1 MESFDNIMN
10 SAFGGRMSNYTAEEI
25 DKATKMSKK
34 NGKTVM
40 ENLMELTGR
49 GMSPSSF
56 GMSSKDLEGLNSM
69 QKELLAME
77 NGGQSLGSDAFGSA
91 SGGGSSSPFSMDAA
105 DSIRETLLNN
115 FKTLSETIEQ
125 QTRMLHPEKADKKD
139 SASGAASNNGQSFD
153 INKSTEDLNA
163 ETAKLTSELERMKKE
178 IEATNAPAEPEIKI
192 TLESFEGVE
201 DEVKKKVFGQDKMV
215 KKLGV
220 AFKRPYVMPPE
231 KGFARN
237 SIFLTAPK
245 DTGKHTALVAFAAEL
260 AKRSILGSAEIK
272 VMDLSLYPNAGNE
285 KVFLQDLYETLSAP
299 AEVILFENYAECH
312 TSYLTYIASLVME
325 GKATLSGR
333 YVMQKG
339 QLISVND
346 SFTTNAVGSFTAQNK
361 YLVILSEKPLS
372 KLADVFGAP
381 FINAL
386 GDVCEGAGLEDEAIK
401 KISDKELDKLISKAA
416 DKLKFR
422 LEAEDKEGWLEGS
435 LAATKRGAG
444 VTGLLDF
451 YENIYKALAG
461 LRLEGDYANDTAFAL
476 RNKDGAVQAVLKKV
490 KADSTNVE
498 NGTTGVSTETVT
510 TDNTEVNSN
519 NEKAEDKDTDA
530 TEECID
536 LLSTLPKG
544 YSGEI
549 EAVKAEMDNI
559 VGLTEIKKYVLGL
572 EEYYAVMK
580 RRQEEGLKASEVN
593 KHMIFTGNPG
603 TGKTTIARI
612 ISRYLKAMGVLSG
625 GQLVEVTRADLVG
638 RYVGHTA
645 PLTTKVIESAL
656 GGVLFI
662 DEAYSLYRG
671 KDDTFGLEAIDTLVK
686 GIEDHR
692 DDLIVILAGY
702 STEMAEFL
710 TANSGLKSRFPN
722 IINFPDYTG
731 EELLEISKITARSKG
746 YVIDEG
752 VELALKTYYNTIQ
765 ATRAKDAGNGR
776 LVRNKIEEAI
786 INQSK
791 RLVVEKDADMSLLT
805 SADFDLSDVSGD
817 KKGI

>member
-1 MESFDNIMN
+1 
-10 SAFGGRMSNYTAEEI
+10 MSNYTAEEI

-139 SASGAASNNGQSFD
+139 FASGAASNNGQSFD

-192 TLESFEGVE
+192 TLESFEGVD

-312 TSYLTYIASLVME
+312 TSYLTYISSLVME

-422 LEAEDKEGWLEGS
+422 LEAEDKEGWIEGS

-490 KADSTNVE
+490 KADSNA
-498 NGTTGVSTETVT
+498 
-510 TDNTEVNSN
+510 EVNSN
-519 NEKAEDKDTDA
+519 NEKAEDKDKNTDA
-530 TEECID
+530 AEECID

-580 RRQEEGLKASEVN
+580 RRQEEGLKTSEVN

-702 STEMAEFL
+702 STEMEEFL

-731 EELLEISKITARSKG
+731 EELLGISKITARSKG

-805 SADFDLSDVSGD
+805 SADFDLSDVSGE

>member
-1 MESFDNIMN
+1 
-10 SAFGGRMSNYTAEEI
+10 MSNYTAEEI

-139 SASGAASNNGQSFD
+139 FASGKTSNNGQSFD
-153 INKSTEDLNA
+153 INKHAEDLNA
-163 ETAKLTSELERMKKE
+163 ETAKLTSDLERMKKE

-192 TLESFEGVE
+192 TLESFEGVD

-312 TSYLTYIASLVME
+312 TSYLTYISSLVME

-401 KISDKELDKLISKAA
+401 KISEKELDKLISKAA

-498 NGTTGVSTETVT
+498 NGTTGVSTETLT
-510 TDNTEVNSN
+510 TDNAEVNSN

-530 TEECID
+530 AEECID

-580 RRQEEGLKASEVN
+580 RRQEEGLKTSEVN

-625 GQLVEVTRADLVG
+625 GQLVEVTRADL
-638 RYVGHTA
+638 
-645 PLTTKVIESAL
+645 
-656 GGVLFI
+656 
-662 DEAYSLYRG
+662 
-671 KDDTFGLEAIDTLVK
+671 EAIDTLVK

-702 STEMAEFL
+702 STEMEEFL

-731 EELLEISKITARSKG
+731 EELLGISKITAKSKG

-805 SADFDLSDVSGD
+805 SADFDLSDVSGE

>member
-10 SAFGGRMSNYTAEEI
+10 SAFGGRMSNYTTEEI

-77 NGGQSLGSDAFGSA
+77 KGGQSLGSDDN
-91 SGGGSSSPFSMDAA
+91 GGSSSPYSMDAA

-115 FKTLSETIEQ
+115 FKTLSETIEK

-139 SASGAASNNGQSFD
+139 FASGKTSNNGQSFD
-153 INKSTEDLNA
+153 INKHAEDLNA

-312 TSYLTYIASLVME
+312 TSYLTYISSLVME

-422 LEAEDKEGWLEGS
+422 LEAEDKEGWIEGS
-435 LAATKRGAG
+435 LDATKRGAG

-490 KADSTNVE
+490 KDDSNA
-498 NGTTGVSTETVT
+498 
-510 TDNTEVNSN
+510 EVNSN
-519 NEKAEDKDTDA
+519 NEKAEDKDKDTDA
-530 TEECID
+530 AEECID

-580 RRQEEGLKASEVN
+580 RRQEEGLKTSEVN

-702 STEMAEFL
+702 STEMEEFL

-731 EELLEISKITARSKG
+731 EELLGISKITAKSKG

-805 SADFDLSDVSGD
+805 SADFDLSDVSGE

>member
-1 MESFDNIMN
+1 
-10 SAFGGRMSNYTAEEI
+10 MSNYTAEEI

-77 NGGQSLGSDAFGSA
+77 NGG
-91 SGGGSSSPFSMDAA
+91 MDAA

-139 SASGAASNNGQSFD
+139 FASGKTSNNGQSFD
-153 INKSTEDLNA
+153 INKSAEDLNA
-163 ETAKLTSELERMKKE
+163 ETAKLTSDLERMKKE
-178 IEATNAPAEPEIKI
+178 IEATNAQTEPEIKI
-192 TLESFEGVE
+192 TLESFEGVD

-231 KGFARN
+231 KGFPRN

-312 TSYLTYIASLVME
+312 TSYLTYISSLVME

-435 LAATKRGAG
+435 LAATNRGAG

-510 TDNTEVNSN
+510 TDNAEVNSN
-519 NEKAEDKDTDA
+519 NGKAEDKDKDTDA
-530 TEECID
+530 AEECID

-580 RRQEEGLKASEVN
+580 RRQEEGLKTSEVN

-702 STEMAEFL
+702 STEMEEFL

-731 EELLEISKITARSKG
+731 EELLGISKITAKSKG

-805 SADFDLSDVSGD
+805 SADFDLSDVSGEN
-817 KKGI
+817 KGI

>member
-1 MESFDNIMN
+1 
-10 SAFGGRMSNYTAEEI
+10 MSNYTAEEI

-77 NGGQSLGSDAFGSA
+77 NGGQSLGSDAFGSV
-91 SGGGSSSPFSMDAA
+91 SGGGSSSTFSMDAA

-125 QTRMLHPEKADKKD
+125 QTRMLHPEKAGKADKGAFDKKD
-139 SASGAASNNGQSFD
+139 SASGKTSNNGQSFD
-153 INKSTEDLNA
+153 INKHAEDLNA

-178 IEATNAPAEPEIKI
+178 IEATNTPAEPEIKI
-192 TLESFEGVE
+192 TLESFEGVD

-231 KGFARN
+231 KGFPRN

-312 TSYLTYIASLVME
+312 TSYLTYISSLVME

-361 YLVILSEKPLS
+361 YLVVLSEKPLS

-490 KADSTNVE
+490 KDDSNA
-498 NGTTGVSTETVT
+498 
-510 TDNTEVNSN
+510 EVNSN
-519 NEKAEDKDTDA
+519 NEKAEDKNKDTDA
-530 TEECID
+530 AEECID

-702 STEMAEFL
+702 SIEMAEFL

-731 EELLEISKITARSKG
+731 EELFGISKIIAKSKG

-805 SADFDLSDVSGD
+805 SADFDLSDVSGE

>member
-77 NGGQSLGSDAFGSA
+77 NSGQSLGSDAFGSA

-125 QTRMLHPEKADKKD
+125 QTRMLHPEKAGKADKGAFDKK
-139 SASGAASNNGQSFD
+139 NNGQSFD
-153 INKSTEDLNA
+153 INKNAEDLNA
-163 ETAKLTSELERMKKE
+163 ETAKLTSDLERMKKE
-178 IEATNAPAEPEIKI
+178 IEATNAQTEPEIKI
-192 TLESFEGVE
+192 TLESFEGVD

-312 TSYLTYIASLVME
+312 TSYLTYISSLVME

-422 LEAEDKEGWLEGS
+422 LEAEDKEGWIEGS

-490 KADSTNVE
+490 KDDSNA
-498 NGTTGVSTETVT
+498 
-510 TDNTEVNSN
+510 EVNSN
-519 NEKAEDKDTDA
+519 NEKAEDKDKDTDA
-530 TEECID
+530 AEECID

-559 VGLTEIKKYVLGL
+559 VGLTEVKKYVLGL

-580 RRQEEGLKASEVN
+580 RRQEEGLKTSEVN

-702 STEMAEFL
+702 STEMEEFL

-731 EELLEISKITARSKG
+731 EELLGISKITAKSKG

-805 SADFDLSDVSGD
+805 SADFDLSDVSGEN
-817 KKGI
+817 KGI

>member
-1 MESFDNIMN
+1 
-10 SAFGGRMSNYTAEEI
+10 MSNYTAEEI

-77 NGGQSLGSDAFGSA
+77 NSGQSLGSDAFGSA

-125 QTRMLHPEKADKKD
+125 QTRMLHPEKAGKADKGAFDKK
-139 SASGAASNNGQSFD
+139 NNGQSFD
-153 INKSTEDLNA
+153 INKNAEDLNA
-163 ETAKLTSELERMKKE
+163 ETAKLTSDLERMKKE
-178 IEATNAPAEPEIKI
+178 IEATNAQTEPEIKI
-192 TLESFEGVE
+192 TLESFEGVD

-312 TSYLTYIASLVME
+312 TSYLTYISSLVME

-422 LEAEDKEGWLEGS
+422 LEAEDKEGWIEGS

-490 KADSTNVE
+490 KDDSNA
-498 NGTTGVSTETVT
+498 
-510 TDNTEVNSN
+510 EVNSN
-519 NEKAEDKDTDA
+519 NEKAEDKDKDTDA
-530 TEECID
+530 AEECID

-559 VGLTEIKKYVLGL
+559 VGLTEVKKYVLGL

-580 RRQEEGLKASEVN
+580 RRQEEGLKTSEVN

-702 STEMAEFL
+702 STEMEEFL

-731 EELLEISKITARSKG
+731 EELLGISKITAKSKG

-805 SADFDLSDVSGD
+805 SADFDLSDVSGEN
-817 KKGI
+817 KGI

>member
-1 MESFDNIMN
+1 
-10 SAFGGRMSNYTAEEI
+10 MSNYTAEEI

-77 NGGQSLGSDAFGSA
+77 KGGQSLGSDDN
-91 SGGGSSSPFSMDAA
+91 GGSSSPYSMDAA

-125 QTRMLHPEKADKKD
+125 QTRMLHPEKAGKADKGAFGKKD
-139 SASGAASNNGQSFD
+139 SASGVSSNNGQSFD
-153 INKSTEDLNA
+153 INKHAEDLNA

-192 TLESFEGVE
+192 TLESFEGVD

-312 TSYLTYIASLVME
+312 TSYLTYISSLVME

-422 LEAEDKEGWLEGS
+422 LEAEDKEGWIEGS
-435 LAATKRGAG
+435 LDATKRGAG

-490 KADSTNVE
+490 KDDSNA
-498 NGTTGVSTETVT
+498 
-510 TDNTEVNSN
+510 EVNSN
-519 NEKAEDKDTDA
+519 NEKAEDKDKDTDA
-530 TEECID
+530 AEECID

-580 RRQEEGLKASEVN
+580 RRQEEGLKTSEVN

-702 STEMAEFL
+702 STEMEEFL

-731 EELLEISKITARSKG
+731 EELLGISKITAKSKG

-805 SADFDLSDVSGD
+805 SADFDLSDVSGE

>member
-77 NGGQSLGSDAFGSA
+77 KGGQSLGSDDN
-91 SGGGSSSPFSMDAA
+91 GGSSSPYSMDAA

-125 QTRMLHPEKADKKD
+125 QTRMLHPEKAGKADKGAFGKKD
-139 SASGAASNNGQSFD
+139 SASGVSSNNGQSFD
-153 INKSTEDLNA
+153 INKHAEDLNA

-178 IEATNAPAEPEIKI
+178 IEATNAKAEPEIKI
-192 TLESFEGVE
+192 TLESFEGVD

-312 TSYLTYIASLVME
+312 TSYLTYISSLVME
-325 GKATLSGR
+325 GKANLSGR

-422 LEAEDKEGWLEGS
+422 LEAEDKEGWIEGS
-435 LAATKRGAG
+435 LDATKRGAG

-490 KADSTNVE
+490 KDDSNA
-498 NGTTGVSTETVT
+498 
-510 TDNTEVNSN
+510 EVNSN

-530 TEECID
+530 AEECID

-580 RRQEEGLKASEVN
+580 RRQEEGLKTSEVN

-702 STEMAEFL
+702 SIEMEEFL

-731 EELLEISKITARSKG
+731 EELLGISKITAKSKG

>member
-1 MESFDNIMN
+1 
-10 SAFGGRMSNYTAEEI
+10 MSNYTAEEI

-77 NGGQSLGSDAFGSA
+77 NSGQSLGSDAFGSA

-125 QTRMLHPEKADKKD
+125 QTRMLHPEKAGKADKGAFDKKD
-139 SASGAASNNGQSFD
+139 SVSGAASNNGQSL
-153 INKSTEDLNA
+153 DLNA
-163 ETAKLTSELERMKKE
+163 ETAKLTSDLERMKKE

-231 KGFARN
+231 KGFPRN

-361 YLVILSEKPLS
+361 YIVILSEKPLS

-386 GDVCEGAGLEDEAIK
+386 GDVCEGDNLEDEAIK

-510 TDNTEVNSN
+510 TDNAEVNSN
-519 NEKAEDKDTDA
+519 KEKAEDKDKDKDTDA

-536 LLSTLPKG
+536 LLGTLPKG

-702 STEMAEFL
+702 SIEMAEFL

-805 SADFDLSDVSGD
+805 SADFDLSDVSGE